1 MTSMFRRRVEIVS
14 TVQDATREVRA
25 TLEDDFHHFR
35 VWLRHCDSVVSE
47 IGGEAVRYPYSAC
60 PLATEQLQQLV
71 GMPLSQIA
79 HSVTR
84 QTDAQHQ
91 CTHLLDLAGLA
102 IANAAR
108 GTTQRRYDIQVPDRI
123 DERTNPLLQRDGTT
137 LLSWDVHGS
146 TIEGPPPTVGPICEK
161 GWLAGRSTIC
171 PKRKLKPRC
180 CYAAAP

>member
-1 MTSMFRRRVEIVS
+1 MASMFRRRVEIVS
-14 TVQDATREVRA
+14 TAQDATREVRA
-25 TLEDDFHHFR
+25 SLEDDFHHFR
-35 VWLRHCDSVVSE
+35 VWLRHCDGIVSE

-60 PLATEQLQQLV
+60 PQAAEQLQQLI

-108 GTTQRRYDIQVPDRI
+108 GTTQRRYDIQVPTASTSAPTRSCSATA
-123 DERTNPLLQRDGTT
+123 RLCSVGTCMARP
-137 LLSWDVHGS
+137 S
-146 TIEGPPPTVGPICEK
+146 
-161 GWLAGRSTIC
+161 R
-171 PKRKLKPRC
+171 
-180 CYAAAP
+180 AAALLRGQSARRNGSLGAQPSVRRGS